1 VGVFFFTV
9 QFETEHDNKWLQFIN
24 NVVIKGV
31 LYSSASM
38 KVTVTAPDS
47 LEARQYDTQESSFL
61 GDSSFL
67 LQFHFVL

>member
-9 QFETEHDNKWLQFIN
+9 QFETEHDNKWLQFISN
-24 NVVIKGV
+24 AVIKDV

-47 LEARQYDTQESSFL
+47 LEARQYDTQVTRAGISGAQCS
-61 GDSSFL
+61 
-67 LQFHFVL
+67 